1 MLLQGKLWNR
11 ILNFLWQAEML
22 ITNVAHVGSINFCA
36 YKSVENTERA
46 EGLSKTE
53 FKNLHLLLQENP
65 FLFLMESST
74 NKSME

>member
-1 MLLQGKLWNR
+1 MEQDSE
-11 ILNFLWQAEML
+11 FLMASRDVDSL
-22 ITNVAHVGSINFCA
+22 FTNVAHVGSINFCA

-65 FLFLMESST
+65 FLFLMES
-74 NKSME
+74 